1 MYLRFYVYAYLRTD
15 GTPYYIGKGSGNRAF
30 RKSKKDVIKPPK
42 NINLIVLLET
52 NLTEL
57 GSLAIERRLI
67 RWWGRKDIGTGILRN
82 RTAGGEGVSGLAH
95 SINRVG
101 QNNSFYNKKHS
112 EKSKKLIGDKNRG
125 RRLTDER
132 CEQIRQTNLNRDPI
146 INLKISQ
153 SRKGQKLSETSLNKI
168 RNQYIITLPHG
179 TIEYTNNITEFC
191 KLHNLSVPAMR
202 DQVAKGKQHHHKG
215 YKIKPILDS

>member
-1 MYLRFYVYAYLRTD
+1 MYLHFYVYAYLRTD

-30 RKSKKDVIKPPK
+30 RKSKKDAIKPPK
-42 NINLIVLLET
+42 NTNLIVLLET

-67 RWWGRKDIGTGILRN
+67 RWWGRKDLGTGILRN
-82 RTAGGEGVSGLAH
+82 RTNGGEGVSGLAH

-101 QNNSFYNKKHS
+101 QNNPFYNKKHS
-112 EKSKKLIGDKNRG
+112 EKSKKLISDKNRG
-125 RRLTDER
+125 RKLTNER
-132 CEQIRQTNLNRDPI
+132 CGQIRQTNLNRDPI

-153 SRKGQKLSETSLNKI
+153 SRKGQKLNETSLNKI
-168 RNQYIITLPHG
+168 RNQYIITLPCG

-202 DQVAKGKQHHHKG
+202 DQVAKGKQQHHKG